1 MASNQRDSNGPG
13 LAPETQSRETVSP
26 RTQEAESQQELHTH
40 AHGHQAVFD
49 DAFDARESDNE
60 KSVRSSLS
68 HWDPEPGFAHIDGD
82 AGNGH
87 GYNDT
92 DVDIV
97 AVPCI
102 GASPV
107 DTWARD
113 PLGDEYLDVAS
124 PASQGKYQTIKEIP
138 ARSILSPT
146 INRPLPKA
154 SPLWIRQGIRKEINA
169 ARVMLYRHRELT
181 EGYTLNQAADDLLEQ
196 LSQMRVGL
204 PKSRPIFFVCHSIGG
219 LVAKI
224 ALVKASKIEELR
236 PLVFDCHGMTFFC
249 KSCGPSF
256 FHCENELLT
265 CVYAATPHRGSSYM
279 SMPHLRESIQH
290 LLELQRP
297 LPRSITEELRLG
309 YRPLLRIHDQ
319 FTDIASELRIWTFYE
334 TVDSQLSG
342 YGSPDKDEVHFSAP
356 LVSIKSSIIGTRAEQ
371 AFSLESDHA
380 TCASFGSNNLQ
391 TMRSY
396 LIDLRRAV
404 EKAQD
409 LSANYAHT
417 PLRLNE
423 KVKLELIGFYEDP
436 DSDTHQDVRLYISKH
451 LLKEFLEKGPELCLQ
466 ERLNTVASKPQRGT
480 PSTSLSRNGAQPRGF
495 GVSALGIM
503 HEFGQRFFNQMG
515 GSPPATP
522 PKRSDTQ
529 SPEIVVT
536 SHPPRPPISGAASEP
551 PPVATTWPRR
561 NRGLTVPSLATP
573 GYHRPSG
580 HSRSRGG
587 SEDMSRTLSDPGGSE
602 ISPKS
607 IDDNGHENTE
617 SIVERD
623 ALPGIDES
631 DPAAAVK
638 SRRERLSQASAFQ
651 DLTAG
656 FSRPDPSRRKFMW
669 IHLPFNNPHWVKVS
683 RMTSQ
688 VQWCVP
694 VLTMKQEYL

>member
-1 MASNQRDSNGPG
+1 MASSQWDPKARG
-13 LAPETQSRETVSP
+13 LAPETESRETVGAQ
-26 RTQEAESQQELHTH
+26 TQEAESQQELH
-40 AHGHQAVFD
+40 AHGHQAAYD
-49 DAFDARESDNE
+49 SASDARESDNE
-60 KSVRSSLS
+60 KSARSSLS

-82 AGNGH
+82 AGGGH

-107 DTWARD
+107 DTWARE
-113 PLGDEYLDVAS
+113 PLGDEYFDVAS
-124 PASQGKYQTIKEIP
+124 PEFQSKYQTIRELP
-138 ARSILSPT
+138 GRAILSPT

-196 LSQMRVGL
+196 LSEMRAGL

-219 LVAKI
+219 LVAKL
-224 ALVKASKIEELR
+224 ALVKASRIEELR

-249 KSCGPSF
+249 RFCGRIFPLGKTIANT
-256 FHCENELLT
+256 HLPG
-265 CVYAATPHRGSSYM
+265 VATPHRGSSYM

-290 LLELQRP
+290 LLDLQKP

-342 YGSPDKDEVHFSAP
+342 FGSSDFEEVHFSAP

-391 TMRSY
+391 TMHSY
-396 LIDLRRAV
+396 LIDLRQAV
-404 EKAQD
+404 KKAQD
-409 LSANYAHT
+409 LSANYVHT

-451 LLKEFLEKGPELCLQ
+451 LLKEFLEKGPERCLH
-466 ERLNTVASKPQRGT
+466 ERLNTVASKPQKGT
-480 PSTSLSRNGAQPRGF
+480 PSTSLSRKGTQSHGF

-503 HEFGQRFFNQMG
+503 HEFGQRFFSQAG
-515 GSPPATP
+515 GSPSATP
-522 PKRSDTQ
+522 PKQSDTQ

-536 SHPPRPPISGAASEP
+536 SHPPRPSISGAASEP
-551 PPVATTWPRR
+551 PPTATTWPRR

-573 GYHRPSG
+573 GYHRSWG
-580 HSRSRGG
+580 HNRSRGG

-607 IDDNGHENTE
+607 IDDKRRETAE

-623 ALPGIDES
+623 ALPGIDER

-638 SRRERLSQASAFQ
+638 SRRERLSKASAFQ

-683 RMTSQ
+683 QMALQIQFR
-688 VQWCVP
+688 VP
-694 VLTMKQEYL
+694 VLTMEQEYF